1 MSKLASKLD
10 IDSESQFAMLTQQHR
25 NFVLAYVE
33 NGGEAASAAIQAGY
47 PEQRAAQTG
56 YKLLKKPEILRAI
69 QHLFS
74 RDWDIRVAK
83 VMEAQAFLTAVMR
96 DDQQSM
102 RHRLKAAEMLIKS
115 QGGFIDKVQHVGA
128 QVIRIVGDDPRI
140 ENDYIA
146 AAIVD
151 SVTT

>member
-1 MSKLASKLD
+1 MSMDVSKREAEV
-10 IDSESQFAMLTQQHR
+10 ESPLSLLTQQHR

-33 NGGEAASAAIQAGY
+33 NGGEAGAAAIHAGY
-47 PEQRAAQTG
+47 PEQRASQVG
-56 YKLLKKPEILRAI
+56 YKLLKKPEIIRAI
-69 QHLFS
+69 QQLFS

-146 AAIVD
+146 AAV
-151 SVTT
+151 VAEMK